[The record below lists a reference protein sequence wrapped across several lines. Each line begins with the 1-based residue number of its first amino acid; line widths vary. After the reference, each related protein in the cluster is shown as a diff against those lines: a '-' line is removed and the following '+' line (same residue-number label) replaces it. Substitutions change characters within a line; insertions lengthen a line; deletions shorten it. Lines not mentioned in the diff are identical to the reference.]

1 MLDRHEVQRV
11 PLEKRRMVIVVG
23 QKRPLM
29 KGVGLALRSGAVG
42 AGKAAVGAARA
53 AGKAA
58 AAAEE
63 ARDNLTYA
71 ADAMKAA
78 AINKAAELKGLISGP
93 PPVW

>member
-1 MLDRHEVQRV
+1 MDAAR
-11 PLEKRRMVIVVG
+11 K
-23 QKRPLM
+23 
-29 KGVGLALRSGAVG
+29 AAAGAVG

-63 ARDNLTYA
+63 ARDNLTSA

-78 AINKAAELKGLISGP
+78 AINKAAELKGCGVPLADLHHAGYTATQLKAP
-93 PPVW
+93 DDD